1 MCVFRGGGYVWMYV
15 KAWKH
20 CFLIFLKMQL
30 RSLKNLKCMWH
41 CWAISHTD
49 WVCTDNHHESSY
61 DSSMCAA
68 HTQKYTNAVFPN
80 DNPFLTLLSTHFH
93 PEIPV
98 VCSIPLFRP
107 LCLSSLSFSL
117 LLSVYFL
124 SSYFHSIPL
133 SLTVLYRSSP
143 VMGVYHPLSIAV
155 CLWLEPTVLSSH
167 HLLWHWYFKDTRD
180 FIPVAIQSRAG
191 LSWTLNN

>member
-1 MCVFRGGGYVWMYV
+1 
-15 KAWKH
+15 
-20 CFLIFLKMQL
+20 MQL

-80 DNPFLTLLSTHFH
+80 DNPFLSPLSTHFH

-98 VCSIPLFRP
+98 VCSIPLSTP
-107 LCLSSLSFSL
+107 PSVYPHYHSPCCSLSTFFHLIFTPSNCISL
-117 LLSVYFL
+117 
-124 SSYFHSIPL
+124 SYID
-133 SLTVLYRSSP
+133 RP
-143 VMGVYHPLSIAV
+143 VMGVYHPLSIAM
-155 CLWLEPTVLSSH
+155 C
-167 HLLWHWYFKDTRD
+167 HLLWHWYFNDTRD
-180 FIPVAIQSRAG
+180 FISITFQSWAG